1 MNGASL
7 TLGLAALAALAG
19 VAPKGTRNLALSDA
33 RRRDLDRFAEACGA
47 FTREVGGHE
56 PVDMRRFAKK
66 HGVRYLGSGYKRD
79 VFSVPEGALMVERGH
94 APYGDN
100 TREATLWA
108 GAPARL
114 AKLLVP
120 VLATADDHRWNL
132 MEEVEVGGK
141 STKLREE
148 EFQACGLWDFYA
160 PRNLSKDGRLVDYGY
175 IYDPVSWRECLD
187 KGSEQRGSRAVLDE
201 SITDRYG
208 HGECHAFT
216 RALMERFP
224 QAKIGVVALDDVYHD
239 DEILHSLIK
248 VDGMLLDAYGWGTTE
263 EKLNLFAFK
272 KTRGSRLVVRPARK
286 EEAAAI
292 LKTKGIVDARA
303 AVRLVLD
310 AVGQKGSRA
319 TLAPRPPALASL
331 WFHGTT
337 SSFRAFKGNPKSA
350 TPSVLGVWLASKREV
365 AEAFARQSYDLRRLG
380 EPRVLTVEADI
391 ENPKVYDTYEA
402 FLRDWR
408 DAGRGTTLKRQL
420 MRAGHDGI
428 LVRRSTTD
436 VGMER
441 SDLLVFD
448 PKRARVVG
456 EEALVVQGSRAKLKP
471 PTLRDLGL
479 PTVWFHGTKASFT
492 GKLKPNKGMGGACVW
507 LADEAGARAYAG
519 QGPTARLV
527 RVELDP
533 STRVADLA
541 DARDPIVRDFIRR
554 DRSASNLRWHNREE
568 VTDEEMVQAVAS

>member
-1 MNGASL
+1 MNGASF
-7 TLGLAALAALAG
+7 TLGLAGLLAG
-19 VAPKGTRNLALSDA
+19 ASELV
-33 RRRDLDRFAEACGA
+33 RR
-47 FTREVGGHE
+47 
-56 PVDMRRFAKK
+56 
-66 HGVRYLGSGYKRD
+66 
-79 VFSVPEGALMVERGH
+79 
-94 APYGDN
+94 
-100 TREATLWA
+100 
-108 GAPARL
+108 
-114 AKLLVP
+114 
-120 VLATADDHRWNL
+120 
-132 MEEVEVGGK
+132 
-141 STKLREE
+141 
-148 EFQACGLWDFYA
+148 
-160 PRNLSKDGRLVDYGY
+160 
-175 IYDPVSWRECLD
+175 
-187 KGSEQRGSRAVLDE
+187 RGSRSLPDE

-263 EKLNLFAFK
+263 EKLDLFAFK

-310 AVGQKGSRA
+310 AVGQKGSRV
-319 TLAPRPPALASL
+319 TLVPKPPALASP

-448 PKRARVVG
+448 PKQARVVG
-456 EEALVVQGSRAKLKP
+456 EEALAIQGSRAMVLPQALPEGLVVSITEAKNTQWRPIYKDVDWITVTISEEAGRLWRKGEVGGVLLLLRTRRNLWEIESIEASKGYGP
-471 PTLRDLGL
+471 LLYDLGMELAFLDGAKGIVPDRTGVSDRAESVWVRYEETRPDVLRAVLPQDYPDRDKHTLRHRPHLDLAYR
-479 PTVWFHGTKASFT
+479 KQ
-492 GKLKPNKGMGGACVW
+492 GAP
-507 LADEAGARAYAG
+507 LLDALRRQGRLRAYG
-519 QGPTARLV
+519 TPTSLV
-527 RVELDP
+527 QRVVG
-533 STRVADLA
+533 SKG
-541 DARDPIVRDFIRR
+541 
-554 DRSASNLRWHNREE
+554 
-568 VTDEEMVQAVAS
+568 